1 MIKGLDT
8 GDLAGLSAAL
18 AYYFV
23 VGSVGLGVLI
33 WRYRARFNG
42 WWWLSSRDR
51 ADCVLHVGMFGIM
64 LNAAFQRVIA
74 TYSFAAQEWRM
85 SPLTVIAAP
94 LYLAWSL
101 VFTAAFLWW
110 LCMEIFGSASNRL
123 WWMSFIM
130 AGAWLGTAVSWRY

>member
-1 MIKGLDT
+1 MTRELDG

-23 VGSVGLGVLI
+23 IGSVGLGILI

-42 WWWLSSRDR
+42 WWSLSSRDR
-51 ADCVLHVGMFGIM
+51 ADAILHLSMFGIM
-64 LNAAFQRVIA
+64 LNAAFQRIIA

-85 SPLTVIAAP
+85 SPVTVVTAP

-101 VFTAAFLWW
+101 IFTAAFLWW
-110 LCMEIFGSASNRL
+110 LCMEIFGPSSSRV
-123 WWMSFIM
+123 WWISFIVT
-130 AGAWLGTAVSWRY
+130 GAWLGAAIGWRY